1 MMWGKKAHEKLSFWL
16 SCYYYA
22 TPEEIPAC
30 RDSFRKYFELKEH
43 QERLSEWELHD
54 TNICTY
60 ISNMPGDEIRLL
72 NFGIKFI
79 HKRPTVED
87 LGHARRTFL
96 DAVYTIR
103 KVMSDLTWARVEE
116 RGTLELKKMFSYD
129 FVPCNG
135 TVGKEDWG
143 LDMVRYHCNPGEQ
156 AGPNGSAQKAVR
168 ELLMS
173 YCTEFPKYE
182 IDEVDMSPM
191 SRGCALQEA
200 CRRIDGAGGNTGP
213 LWNAL
218 YSTSA
223 LERTPL
229 RLDID
234 LTVYTTKNV
243 VRWYGELRRLF
254 DMSIQSEVM
263 KLQVSK
269 AADLGR
275 CMSRVMDGEK
285 VGWDGISMASDSDS
299 ERTLVAGEDCD
310 VKKETAV
317 EIEDEYKA
325 AQQPHRRS
333 WKRVLKAIGAK
344 VQCSTGEPQWVR
356 DAAKLRERS
365 LAMECAYTELCESVL
380 QCKNSR
386 SLPHKMYL
394 FLLTILV
401 HVAVKAQVD
410 QLRRLAKLFI
420 ILTKIQTEWAQVEAL
435 VHQPGVDVSE
445 VNRAAPIDI
454 EELSS
459 YSWRSQSLRDC
470 AKDVKAANKAM
481 MQDATTI
488 ARQAKQL
495 QEDLNSLF
503 EDHQLW
509 RAQFEESRAG
519 QGKRC
524 SA

>member
-1 MMWGKKAHEKLSFWL
+1 MMWGKKAHEKLSFRL

-22 TPEEIPAC
+22 TTEETPAC
-30 RDSFRKYFELKEH
+30 RDSFRKYFELEKH
-43 QERLSEWELHD
+43 QERLSEWELHE
-54 TNICTY
+54 TGICTY
-60 ISNMPGDEIRLL
+60 RSNMPGGEIRLV

-79 HKRPTVED
+79 HKRMTVED
-87 LGHARRTFL
+87 LGLARRTFR
-96 DAVYTIR
+96 DAVYT
-103 KVMSDLTWARVEE
+103 VFEMMSDLTWARVKE
-116 RGTLELKKMFSYD
+116 RGTLERRRMFSYTC
-129 FVPCNG
+129 VPCHG

-143 LDMVRYHCNPGEQ
+143 LKGMSYYCNPGEQ
-156 AGPNGSAQKAVR
+156 AGPNSSAQKAVR
-168 ELLMS
+168 ELLGS
-173 YCTEFPKYE
+173 YCTEFPEYVG
-182 IDEVDMSPM
+182 EVDMSPM
-191 SRGCALQEA
+191 SRGCALQGA
-200 CRRIDGAGGNTGP
+200 CRRIDDAGGNTGP

-234 LTVYTTKNV
+234 LTVYTMKNV

-254 DMSIQSEVM
+254 NMSIQSEVM

-285 VGWDGISMASDSDS
+285 VGWDGISMASESDS

-365 LAMECAYTELCESVL
+365 LAMEGAYTELCESVL

-386 SLPHKMYL
+386 SLPHKTSL

-435 VHQPGVDVSE
+435 VNQPGVDVSE

-470 AKDVKAANKAM
+470 AKEVKAANKAM

>member
-72 NFGIKFI
+72 NFGFI

-116 RGTLELKKMFSYD
+116 R
-129 FVPCNG
+129 
-135 TVGKEDWG
+135 
-143 LDMVRYHCNPGEQ
+143 

-344 VQCSTGEPQWVR
+344 VQCST
-356 DAAKLRERS
+356 
-365 LAMECAYTELCESVL
+365 
-380 QCKNSR
+380 
-386 SLPHKMYL
+386 
-394 FLLTILV
+394 
-401 HVAVKAQVD
+401 VKAQVD

-459 YSWRSQSLRDC
+459 YRCDHHC
-470 AKDVKAANKAM
+470 A
-481 MQDATTI
+481 
-488 ARQAKQL
+488 
-495 QEDLNSLF
+495 
-503 EDHQLW
+503 
-509 RAQFEESRAG
+509 AG
-519 QGKRC
+519 QATAGGPQQLVRRPP
-524 SA
+524 AVAGTV